1 MDKRSTS
8 GYYFVVGG
16 NIVTWR
22 GKKQSIIARSSVK
35 DELRAAIH
43 NICELL
49 WLKKLLEDLRIP
61 NEKPMKFYCDNKTTI
76 DIAHNLVQ
84 HDRTKHV
91 EVNRHFIKENL
102 ETRLICMPYVPTEE
116 QLAYVLIKGLHK
128 RDVYLLN

>member
-1 MDKRSTS
+1 
-8 GYYFVVGG
+8 
-16 NIVTWR
+16 
-22 GKKQSIIARSSVK
+22 
-35 DELRAAIH
+35 
-43 NICELL
+43 
-49 WLKKLLEDLRIP
+49 
-61 NEKPMKFYCDNKTTI
+61 MKFYCDNKTTI